1 MKIRATNPSDAGKI
15 ADIYNHYVR
24 HTTITFEEEQ
34 VSSEQMALRIEKV
47 TRSGLPWLVAEEDDE
62 ILGYAYAG
70 QWHERSA
77 YRYTVEPSVYLSPDA
92 VGRGLGRLL
101 YRQLLEDLR
110 QKGIKNVMGVI
121 ALPNDQSVGLHES
134 FGFEKV
140 GEFSDVGFKFGK
152 WISVGYWQLKF
163 PD

>member
-1 MKIRATNPSDAGKI
+1 MKIRTAHPADAGKI

-47 TRSGLPWLVAEEDDE
+47 IRAGLPWLVAEAEGK
-62 ILGYAYAG
+62 IQGFAYAG

-77 YRYTVEPSVYLSPDA
+77 YRYTVEPSVYLAPA
-92 VGRGLGRLL
+92 AAGKGLGKLL

-110 QKGIKNVMGVI
+110 HKGIKNVLGVI
-121 ALPNDQSVGLHES
+121 ALPNDPSVGLHES

-140 GEFSDVGFKFGK
+140 GEFSEVGFKFGK

-163 PD
+163 RD